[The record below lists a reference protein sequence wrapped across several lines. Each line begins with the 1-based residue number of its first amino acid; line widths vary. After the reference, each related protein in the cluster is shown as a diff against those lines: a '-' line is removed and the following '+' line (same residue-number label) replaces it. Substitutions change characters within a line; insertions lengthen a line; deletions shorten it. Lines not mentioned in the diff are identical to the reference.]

1 MIHRESASVSTL
13 ALRSYARTLSAAQLD
28 KIPSI
33 AKTVTSILSDF
44 SQPLTI
50 GEIDYCVRQS
60 GFKPTIHL
68 MREVMA
74 RLVSDGVVA
83 CREETVTERCVRL
96 KSKDF
101 GTRPVGRSAFLYSFG
116 SMVPFRTVSVS
127 VPGYDP
133 NASTMRTSAKRR
145 RSKASKA
152 GKARLTRVA
161 APVPVPAPA
170 PVLRQDEIS
179 NLQDRIGKL
188 ESSVDLL
195 EAMTDMLIR
204 LTRAGH

>member
-1 MIHRESASVSTL
+1 
-13 ALRSYARTLSAAQLD
+13 
-28 KIPSI
+28 
-33 AKTVTSILSDF
+33 
-44 SQPLTI
+44 
-50 GEIDYCVRQS
+50 
-60 GFKPTIHL
+60 
-68 MREVMA
+68 
-74 RLVSDGVVA
+74 
-83 CREETVTERCVRL
+83 
-96 KSKDF
+96 
-101 GTRPVGRSAFLYSFG
+101 
-116 SMVPFRTVSVS
+116 MVPFRTVSVS

-133 NASTMRTSAKRR
+133 NASTMHTSAKRR

-161 APVPVPAPA
+161 APA